1 MERRVQSI
9 LVASHNIMHG
19 LRLPQLVATYRSLA
33 TTLDL
38 GVLCLQENRLAG
50 EATPAELIG
59 RALGTDFD
67 VLCRGENAQLAV
79 IYDHRRVSVREELLI
94 PLPKLKVL
102 GKLAPLYMAEPEPEQ
117 KYALVCTVTPR
128 DGTPFT
134 LVNFH
139 LDAAG
144 GNRHRQEQLAMVT
157 TTLVS
162 RDLHHRLI
170 AMGDAN
176 VFTFRHKKH
185 RQAYEELLAPL
196 TELGAVDPET
206 RPTHFFSRSRDP
218 KVAQRLARALG
229 KLRLDLPRRYD
240 VICSN
245 LEPLARGQ
253 VATPDSDH
261 DLLWGRFDVS
271 ATAEQREDTRQWA

>member
-38 GVLCLQENRLAG
+38 GVLCLQENRVAG

-59 RALGTDFD
+59 RALGEGFE
-67 VLCRGENAQLAV
+67 VICRGENAQLAV
-79 IYDHRRVSVREELLI
+79 IFDHRRVSVREELII

-102 GKLAPLYMAEPEPEQ
+102 GKLAHLYMAEAEPEQ
-117 KYALVCTVTPR
+117 KYALVCTVTPH
-128 DGTPFT
+128 GGAPFT

-144 GNRHRQEQLAMVT
+144 SNHHREEQLAAVS
-157 TTLVS
+157 TTLVA

-170 AMGDAN
+170 AVGDAN
-176 VFTFRHKKH
+176 VFTLRHKKH
-185 RQAYEELLAPL
+185 REAYEALLAPL

-206 RPTHFFSRSRDP
+206 RPTHFFSRSREP
-218 KVAQRLARALG
+218 KIAQRLARAIG

-245 LEPLARGQ
+245 LAPLARGQ

-271 ATAEQREDTRQWA
+271 ATTEQREEVRQWA